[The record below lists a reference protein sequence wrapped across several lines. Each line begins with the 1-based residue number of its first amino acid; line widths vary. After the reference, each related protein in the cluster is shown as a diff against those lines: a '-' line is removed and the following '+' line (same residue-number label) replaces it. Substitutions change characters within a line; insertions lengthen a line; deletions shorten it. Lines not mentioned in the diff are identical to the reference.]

1 MALGE
6 EWKTAFRTRYGLFEW
21 LVLPFGLT
29 NAPSSFQRFINWVLR
44 DFLDEFVSA
53 YIDDIIIYSLGSL
66 EDHRAKV
73 KQVLQKLQDNGL
85 YIDIDKCSFEATSI
99 NYLGY

>member
-73 KQVLQKLQDNGL
+73 KQVL
-85 YIDIDKCSFEATSI
+85 
-99 NYLGY
+99 